1 MDDIADFVLTP
12 FREIVE
18 KGQTAVENAGDTQP
32 MLKAS
37 QSLVKEGERALKK
50 IEPLCKKHLEEYG
63 SNFLEAI
70 KANGKLSLSSHA
82 ERAPRLNLC
91 NVMTIADFWWQRKS
105 PSSEQSLLISC
116 GSLTTL
122 SSWMISRPKSLLSFR
137 LRRARQLRRST
148 ISS

>member
-70 KANGKLSLSSHA
+70 KENGKLSLSSHA
-82 ERAPRLNLC
+82 EAAPRLNLC
-91 NVMTIADFWWQRKS
+91 NIMTIADFW
-105 PSSEQSLLISC
+105 
-116 GSLTTL
+116 
-122 SSWMISRPKSLLSFR
+122 
-137 LRRARQLRRST
+137 
-148 ISS
+148 